1 MTHSKLINDTSDRFK
16 EDQLIPKET
25 AETLKTKD
33 LATPKFHMLPKIHK
47 TDISGRPAVSFI
59 GCHSI
64 NISKFVEYYL
74 KPIVKNIPSYVQDS
88 NDFLNKIDAAKSI
101 PAKCLLGT
109 VDVKSLY
116 TNIPNLEG
124 ISAIK
129 AAHENYPEKSVA
141 AKVII
146 TFLALILTLSKFMFN
161 CKNY

>member
-88 NDFLNKIDAAKSI
+88 NDFLNKIDTVKNI
-101 PAKCLLGT
+101 PVYCLL
-109 VDVKSLY
+109 V
-116 TNIPNLEG
+116 
-124 ISAIK
+124 AI
-129 AAHENYPEKSVA
+129 
-141 AKVII
+141 
-146 TFLALILTLSKFMFN
+146 L
-161 CKNY
+161 